1 LKRLTLLLFSAV
13 LTFAQ
18 ATPPEQNP
26 DSKEAQSDARQR
38 AKAVRAMASQGQD
51 AIPRIAPYLRDADTT
66 VRLEAVKALDDIA
79 GPKTVDALVEA
90 ARDNDP
96 EIQIRAADGLVNV
109 YLPGYPKTG
118 ISGTLRRA
126 GDSIRAKF
134 TDTNDQVIDAYVE
147 VPAPVIQALGRMAR
161 GGVSFESRAN
171 AARALGILRGQAA
184 VPDLLEALNSK
195 DNRLMYESL
204 VALQKI
210 RDPAAGPGLA
220 FLLRDLDE
228 KVRIAALQAT
238 GILRNQKAAPE
249 VRDAIDHPLT
259 PKTQREALNALA
271 MLAGP
276 ADPADRGIF
285 LRYLNDRD
293 DGLRAA
299 AAEGLARLK
308 NPGDRMV
315 LDKVFEGERSA
326 NARLSE
332 AFAVVSLGN
341 RQMSEFSPLQ
351 YLINNLNVKA
361 YRNSAIAFLTELARD
376 SEVRLAIYPILT
388 HASRDE
394 KTGISVVL
402 ARSGDRDSEPYLE
415 ALLKDSDPEVMQEGT
430 RSLRTLR
437 TRVR

>member
-1 LKRLTLLLFSAV
+1 
-13 LTFAQ
+13 
-18 ATPPEQNP
+18 
-26 DSKEAQSDARQR
+26 
-38 AKAVRAMASQGQD
+38 MASQGQD
-51 AIPRIAPYLRDADTT
+51 AVPKIAPYLRDADTS

-109 YLPGYPKTG
+109 YLPGYLNTG
-118 ISGTLRRA
+118 ISGTLKRA

-134 TDTNDQVIDAYVE
+134 SDTNDQTIDAYVE
-147 VPAPVIQALGRMAR
+147 VPLPVIQALGRLAR

-184 VPDLLEALNSK
+184 IPDLLEALNSK

-210 RDPAAGPGLA
+210 RDPAAGPGVA

-228 KVRIAALQAT
+228 KVRIAALQTT
-238 GILRNQKAAPE
+238 GILRNQSAAPQ

-259 PKTQREALNALA
+259 PKTQRAALNALA
-271 MLAGP
+271 ML

-293 DGLRAA
+293 DALRTAS
-299 AAEGLARLK
+299 AEGLARLK
-308 NPGDRMV
+308 NPGDRLI
-315 LDKVFEGERSA
+315 LDKAFEAERA
-326 NARLSE
+326 AGARLAI
-332 AFAVVSLGN
+332 AFAIVSLGS
-341 RQMSEFSPLQ
+341 RQMSDFSPLQ
-351 YLINNLNVKA
+351 YLLNNLNVKA
-361 YRNSAIAFLTELARD
+361 YRGAAIAYLTEVARD
-376 SEVRLAIYPILT
+376 PEVRQAIYPVLARAT
-388 HASRDE
+388 RDE
-394 KTGISVVL
+394 KTGISMVL

-437 TRVR
+437 TRIR

>member
-1 LKRLTLLLFSAV
+1 VKHLTLFLISAV

-18 ATPPEQNP
+18 SPQPE
-26 DSKEAQSDARQR
+26 KQSDPKQDQIDARQR
-38 AKAVRAMASQGQD
+38 VKAVRAMVSQGQD
-51 AIPRIAPYLRDADTT
+51 AIPRIAPYLKDADTS
-66 VRLEAVKALDDIA
+66 VRLEAVKALDDLG

-109 YLPGYPKTG
+109 YLPGYLKTG
-118 ISGTLRRA
+118 LSGTLRRA
-126 GDSIRAKF
+126 GDSIRARF
-134 TDTNDQVIDAYVE
+134 TDTNDQIIDAYVE
-147 VPAPVIQALGRMAR
+147 VPPPVIEVLGRLAR

-210 RDPAAGPGLA
+210 RDPAAGPGIA

-228 KVRIAALQAT
+228 KVRIAALEAT
-238 GILRNQKAAPE
+238 GILRNQRAAPQ

-259 PKTQREALNALA
+259 PKTQRAALNALA
-271 MLAGP
+271 MLAEP
-276 ADPADRGIF
+276 ADPADHGIF

-293 DGLRAA
+293 DGLRSGG
-299 AAEGLARLK
+299 AEGLARLK
-308 NPGDRMV
+308 NPADQPA
-315 LDKVFEGERSA
+315 LEKAFEAERSA
-326 NARLSE
+326 GARLAM

-351 YLINNLNVKA
+351 YLVNNLNIKA
-361 YRNSAIAFLTELARD
+361 SRNSAIAYLTELARAP
-376 SEVRLAIYPILT
+376 EVRQAIYPILT
-388 HASRDE
+388 HATRDE
-394 KTGISVVL
+394 KTGMSLVL
-402 ARSGDRDSEPYLE
+402 SRAGDKDSEPYLE
-415 ALLKDSDPEVMQEGT
+415 ALVKDPDPEVMQEGT

>member
-1 LKRLTLLLFSAV
+1 
-13 LTFAQ
+13 
-18 ATPPEQNP
+18 
-26 DSKEAQSDARQR
+26 
-38 AKAVRAMASQGQD
+38 MASQGQD

-109 YLPGYPKTG
+109 YLPGYLKTG

-134 TDTNDQVIDAYVE
+134 TDTNDQIIDAYVE

-161 GGVSFESRAN
+161 GGVSLAGGGGSLESRAN

-228 KVRIAALQAT
+228 KVRIAALEAT
-238 GILRNQKAAPE
+238 GILRNQSAAPQ
-249 VRDAIDHPLT
+249 VRDAIEHPLT
-259 PKTQREALNALA
+259 PKTQREALTALA
-271 MLAGP
+271 MIS
-276 ADPADRGIF
+276 DPADRGVF

-332 AFAVVSLGN
+332 AFAVVSLGS

-351 YLINNLNVKA
+351 YLLNNLNVKA
-361 YRNSAIAFLTELARD
+361 YRSSAIAFLTELARD
-376 SEVRLAIYPILT
+376 SEVRQAIYPILT
-388 HASRDE
+388 HATRDE
-394 KTGISVVL
+394 KTGLSIVL

>member
-1 LKRLTLLLFSAV
+1 
-13 LTFAQ
+13 
-18 ATPPEQNP
+18 
-26 DSKEAQSDARQR
+26 
-38 AKAVRAMASQGQD
+38 MASQGQD
-51 AIPRIAPYLRDADTT
+51 AIPKIAPYLRDVDTS

-90 ARDNDP
+90 TRDNDP
-96 EIQIRAADGLVNV
+96 EIQIRATDGLVNV
-109 YLPGYPKTG
+109 YLPGYLKTG

-134 TDTNDQVIDAYVE
+134 SDTNDQIIDGYVE
-147 VPAPVIQALGRMAR
+147 VPLPVIQALGRLAR

-184 VPDLLEALNSK
+184 IPDLLEALNSK

-210 RDPAAGPGLA
+210 RDPAAGPGIA
-220 FLLRDLDE
+220 FLLHDLDE
-228 KVRIAALQAT
+228 KVRIAALDAT
-238 GILRNQKAAPE
+238 GILRNQGAAPQ

-259 PKTQREALNALA
+259 LKTQRAALNALA
-271 MLAGP
+271 MLA
-276 ADPADRGIF
+276 DPADHGVF

-293 DGLRAA
+293 DGLRAGG
-299 AAEGLARLK
+299 AEGLARLK
-308 NPGDRMV
+308 TSGDQPA
-315 LDKVFEGERSA
+315 LEKAFEAERSA
-326 NARLSE
+326 NARLSM
-332 AFAVVSLGN
+332 AFGVVSLGS

-351 YLINNLNVKA
+351 YLLNNLNLKA
-361 YRNSAIAFLTELARD
+361 YRSTAIAYLTELARD
-376 SEVRLAIYPILT
+376 PEVRQAIYPVLT
-388 HASRDE
+388 HATRDE
-394 KTGISVVL
+394 KTGISIVL

>member
-18 ATPPEQNP
+18 P
-26 DSKEAQSDARQR
+26 DPKQDQSDARQR

-109 YLPGYPKTG
+109 YLPGYLKTG

-134 TDTNDQVIDAYVE
+134 TDTNDQIIDAYVE

-161 GGVSFESRAN
+161 GGVSLAGGGGSLESRAN

-228 KVRIAALQAT
+228 KVRIAALEAT
-238 GILRNQKAAPE
+238 GILRNQSAAPQ
-249 VRDAIDHPLT
+249 VRDAIEHPLT
-259 PKTQREALNALA
+259 PKTQREALTALA
-271 MLAGP
+271 MIS
-276 ADPADRGIF
+276 DPADRGVF

-332 AFAVVSLGN
+332 AFAVVSLGS

-351 YLINNLNVKA
+351 YLLNNLNVKA
-361 YRNSAIAFLTELARD
+361 YRSSAIAFLTELARD
-376 SEVRLAIYPILT
+376 SEVRQAIYPILT
-388 HASRDE
+388 HATRDE
-394 KTGISVVL
+394 KTGLSIVL